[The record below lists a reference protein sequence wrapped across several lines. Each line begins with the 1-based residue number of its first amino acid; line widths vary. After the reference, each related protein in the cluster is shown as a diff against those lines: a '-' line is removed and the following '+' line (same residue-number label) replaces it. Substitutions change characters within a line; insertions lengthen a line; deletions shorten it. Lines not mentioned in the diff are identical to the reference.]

1 MRGGRHRLILV
12 ALLLSALP
20 VLAAG
25 CSFESRI
32 AVQLLGDSP
41 VVVKQ
46 TAKVDVTPQRARG
59 TTTRA
64 GQVVRIDCS
73 ITGIYDVDDPTG
85 PAVLVQLFVVH
96 LRTRPLPRGTPY
108 ELDCAGP
115 VIVELPTDAST
126 IQATATTAS
135 EMNVELPVQAPVSSI
150 ALAFGERLRAEP
162 GTQFTL
168 VEQPSLSAGD
178 HTVELTFSLP
188 EAGAFREKVLNT
200 AQVSCGR
207 SKYLQPIRPLVT
219 RMAGARA
226 LTVELSAKETS
237 ISVPHLSGGIV
248 AYRQAT
254 RTLSCPRS
262 VRVG

>member
-1 MRGGRHRLILV
+1 MRGGRYQLILV
-12 ALLLSALP
+12 ALLLAALSI
-20 VLAAG
+20 VAAG
-25 CSFESRI
+25 CSFESQI
-32 AVQLLGDSP
+32 AVQLLGNSP

-46 TAKVDVTPQRARG
+46 TTKVDVTPQRVRG

-64 GQVVRIDCS
+64 GQVVRVDCS

-85 PAVLVQLFVVH
+85 PAVLVQLYVVH

-115 VIVELPTDAST
+115 VIIELPADASN
-126 IQATATTAS
+126 IQAAAS
-135 EMNVELPVQAPVSSI
+135 EPRVALPVQAPVSSV
-150 ALAFGERLRAEP
+150 ALAHKKRLRAEP
-162 GTQFTL
+162 AMQFVL
-168 VEQPSLSAGD
+168 VGQPSLSAGD
-178 HTVELTFSLP
+178 HTVELAFSLP
-188 EAGAFREKVLNT
+188 EARTFREKVLYT

-226 LTVELSAKETS
+226 LTVQPSANETS
-237 ISVPHLSGGIV
+237 VSVPHLFGGIV

-254 RTLSCPRS
+254 RTLSCPPR
-262 VRVG
+262 

>member
-25 CSFESRI
+25 CSFESEI

-46 TAKVDVTPQRARG
+46 STKVDVTPHRVRA

-108 ELDCAGP
+108 QLDCAGP
-115 VIVELPTDAST
+115 VIVELPTDASD
-126 IQATATTAS
+126 IQAAATDAS
-135 EMNVELPVQAPVSSI
+135 GSQVALPVQAPLMSI
-150 ALAFGERLRAEP
+150 ALAFGKRLRAEP
-162 GTQFTL
+162 GVEFTL
-168 VEQPSLSAGD
+168 VGQPSLAAGD
-178 HTVELTFSLP
+178 HTVELAFNLP
-188 EAGAFREKVLNT
+188 QASTFREKVLYT

-219 RMAGARA
+219 RMAAARA
-226 LTVELSAKETS
+226 LTVRPSANETH
-237 ISVPHLSGGIV
+237 ISVPHLFGGIV

-254 RTLSCPRS
+254 RTLSCHR
-262 VRVG
+262 

>member
-1 MRGGRHRLILV
+1 MAPGRPRLILA
-12 ALLLSALP
+12 ALAAAGLT

-25 CSFESRI
+25 CSFESQI
-32 AVQLLGDSP
+32 AVQLLDGAP

-46 TAKVDVTPQRARG
+46 STKVDVTPQHVRG

-64 GQVVRIDCS
+64 GQIVRIDCS

-108 ELDCAGP
+108 QLDCAGP
-115 VIVELPTDAST
+115 VIVELPTDASD
-126 IQATATTAS
+126 IQAAADAS
-135 EMNVELPVQAPVSSI
+135 GLQVALPVQAPLTSI
-150 ALAFGERLRAEP
+150 VLAFGKRLHAEP
-162 GTQFTL
+162 GMQFTL
-168 VEQPSLSAGD
+168 VGQPSLSAGD
-178 HTVELTFSLP
+178 HTVEFAFKLP
-188 EAGAFREKVLNT
+188 QARTFREKVLYT
-200 AQVSCGR
+200 AAVSCGR

-226 LTVELSAKETS
+226 FTVQPSANETS
-237 ISVPHLSGGIV
+237 VSVPHLFGGIV

-262 VRVG
+262 GRVG

>member
-12 ALLLSALP
+12 ALLLAGLP
-20 VLAAG
+20 ILAAG
-25 CSFESRI
+25 CSFESEI
-32 AVQLLGDSP
+32 AVQLVGDSP
-41 VVVKQ
+41 VVVTQ
-46 TAKVDVTPQRARG
+46 STKVDVTPLSVRG

-64 GQVVRIDCS
+64 DQVVRIDCS

-115 VIVELPTDAST
+115 VIVELPADASD
-126 IQATATTAS
+126 IQAAATDLQVA
-135 EMNVELPVQAPVSSI
+135 LPVQAPLTSI
-150 ALAFGERLRAEP
+150 SLAFGKRLRAEP
-162 GTQFTL
+162 GMQFAL
-168 VEQPSLSAGD
+168 VGQPSLSAGD
-178 HTVELTFSLP
+178 HTVELAFNLSRAST
-188 EAGAFREKVLNT
+188 FREKVLYT

-226 LTVELSAKETS
+226 LTVQPSANETS
-237 ISVPHLSGGIV
+237 ISAPHLFGGIV
-248 AYRQAT
+248 AYRKAT
-254 RTLSCPRS
+254 RTLSCPPR
-262 VRVG
+262 

>member
-1 MRGGRHRLILV
+1 MRGGRHRLVLV
-12 ALLLSALP
+12 ALLLAALP

-25 CSFESRI
+25 CSFESEI
-32 AVQLLGDSP
+32 AVQLVEGAP

-46 TAKVDVTPQRARG
+46 STQVDVTPQRVRG

-85 PAVLVQLFVVH
+85 PAVLVQLYVVH

-108 ELDCAGP
+108 QLDCAGP
-115 VIVELPTDAST
+115 VIVELPTDASDV
-126 IQATATTAS
+126 QAAATDLQVA
-135 EMNVELPVQAPVSSI
+135 LPVEAPLSSI
-150 ALAFGERLRAEP
+150 ALAYGKRLRAEP
-162 GTQFTL
+162 AMQFAL
-168 VEQPSLSAGD
+168 VGQPSLSAGD
-178 HTVELTFSLP
+178 HTVELAFTLP
-188 EAGAFREKVLNT
+188 EARTFREKVLYT

-207 SKYLQPIRPLVT
+207 STYLQPIRPLVT

-226 LTVELSAKETS
+226 LTVQPSANETS
-237 ISVPHLSGGIV
+237 ISVPHLFGGIV

-254 RTLSCPRS
+254 RTLSCPPR
-262 VRVG
+262 